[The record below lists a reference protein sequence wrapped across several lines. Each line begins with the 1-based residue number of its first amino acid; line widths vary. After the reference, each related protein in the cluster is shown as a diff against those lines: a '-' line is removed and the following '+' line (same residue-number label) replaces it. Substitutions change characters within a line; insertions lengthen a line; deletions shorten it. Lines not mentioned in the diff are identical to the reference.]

1 MKKHRLSFIVA
12 VVSLLIG
19 SCGPTKT
26 PSSSTISSSPSQ
38 ITDSSYLSNISST
51 DLISSNT
58 TISLSTTVSINS
70 TSSSTFTPTKPTGKI
85 DDPLAKQLVQILEFI
100 LLK

>member
-1 MKKHRLSFIVA
+1 MPEVFFLLAGGLVVIIIAVIVA

-38 ITDSSYLSNISST
+38 ITDSSYLSNIPFMS
-51 DLISSNT
+51 
-58 TISLSTTVSINS
+58 V
-70 TSSSTFTPTKPTGKI
+70 
-85 DDPLAKQLVQILEFI
+85 LAKSVSGSFTTSPVFI
-100 LLK
+100 DLYIANVS